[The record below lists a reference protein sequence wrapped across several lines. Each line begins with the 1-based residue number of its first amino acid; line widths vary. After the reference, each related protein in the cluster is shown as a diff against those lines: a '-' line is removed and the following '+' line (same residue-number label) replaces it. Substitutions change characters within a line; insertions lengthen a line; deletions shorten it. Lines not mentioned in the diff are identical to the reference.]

1 MNLMK
6 KHSFQNIYLKRSLHY
21 WITKGH
27 LSYSTKNVHFVIS
40 AILAVHAREI
50 ICFYS
55 KEDHKTGDKD
65 QCIEFRKKLDITN
78 KIMEVKCGTY
88 KAKRILGY
96 KRRKNISVNDEGKPE
111 YTDEVSQSYSNVRSF
126 KKSDSQQGIP
136 IDLQKNEWKGKVT
149 KYSLKRT

>member
-21 WITKGH
+21 WITKVH
-27 LSYSTKNVHFVIS
+27 LSYSTTNVHFVIS

-111 YTDEVSQSYSNVRSF
+111 YTDEERLLYPNVGKFGR
-126 KKSDSQQGIP
+126 KDSATEAQV
-136 IDLQKNEWKGKVT
+136 D
-149 KYSLKRT
+149 